1 MEWGGDFRVEE
12 NRFGESERGGGEEC
26 WPTEVE
32 RHGNDGV
39 KSSTRRKRFLFIYLP
54 RADSVAALRAHPG
67 AEGRKRGAKIRCRPE
82 ASLELVALETER
94 EIEID
99 RDREREISSRAYLY
113 PPEFLARPSPLSLLS
128 LGRRIV
134 DDRGWS
140 PRERGEGGRE
150 GEEFSLA
157 RIFFALSKER
167 FWEVCLVSFWRM

>member
-12 NRFGESERGGGEEC
+12 NRFGESERGGRGEKEC

-54 RADSVAALRAHPG
+54 RADSVAALRAQPG

-94 EIEID
+94 E
-99 RDREREISSRAYLY
+99 R
-113 PPEFLARPSPLSLLS
+113 
-128 LGRRIV
+128 
-134 DDRGWS
+134 
-140 PRERGEGGRE
+140 
-150 GEEFSLA
+150 
-157 RIFFALSKER
+157 
-167 FWEVCLVSFWRM
+167 

>member
-12 NRFGESERGGGEEC
+12 NRFGESERGGRGEKEC

-54 RADSVAALRAHPG
+54 RADSVAALRAHQG

-113 PPEFLARPSPLSLLS
+113 PPEFLARPSPLSLSS

-134 DDRGWS
+134 DDRG
-140 PRERGEGGRE
+140 
-150 GEEFSLA
+150 
-157 RIFFALSKER
+157 
-167 FWEVCLVSFWRM
+167 

>member
-94 EIEID
+94 D
-99 RDREREISSRAYLY
+99 RDR
-113 PPEFLARPSPLSLLS
+113 
-128 LGRRIV
+128 
-134 DDRGWS
+134 
-140 PRERGEGGRE
+140 
-150 GEEFSLA
+150 
-157 RIFFALSKER
+157 
-167 FWEVCLVSFWRM
+167 